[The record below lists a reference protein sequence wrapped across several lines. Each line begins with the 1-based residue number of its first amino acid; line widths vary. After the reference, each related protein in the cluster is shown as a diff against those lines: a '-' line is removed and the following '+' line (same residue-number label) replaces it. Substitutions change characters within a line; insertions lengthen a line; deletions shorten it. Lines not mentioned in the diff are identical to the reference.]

1 MLATVTIQLP
11 VLENLGGR
19 LLLEVRAR
27 VARFYEKTA
36 KRHKRGGKDAV
47 TVTSGLD
54 RLELRYQLLKQ
65 QPKFASLRITPPQLP
80 VYNSSNNKSA

>member
-54 RLELRYQLLKQ
+54 RLELRCQLMKQ
-65 QPKFASLRITPPQLP
+65 QPKFATLRITPLQLAEF
-80 VYNSSNNKSA
+80 KSVC